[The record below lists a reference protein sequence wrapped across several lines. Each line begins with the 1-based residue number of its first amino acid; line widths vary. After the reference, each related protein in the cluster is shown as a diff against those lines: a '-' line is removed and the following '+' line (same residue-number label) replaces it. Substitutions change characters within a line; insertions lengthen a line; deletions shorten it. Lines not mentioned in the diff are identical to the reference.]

1 VASNRQSATNG
12 RSIRA
17 PCAVRRVPA
26 ESSIEN
32 PVSSIQYRVSS
43 IQYRATSIQKPA
55 SSERCHMST
64 LKAFLKFINAVNDW
78 VGNLLSY
85 FLFLFFALLFME
97 VILRYFF
104 NSPTV
109 WANEL
114 AQMLFGAYAI
124 LAGGYIMRTGGH
136 VNVDIVYSRLSKKS
150 KAGLDIFTSILFFLF
165 CGMMLIYGGSLA
177 WDSLSRFEHSQSAWN
192 PPLYPAKLMIPLA
205 ALLLMLQGLAKLMR
219 DICIFL
225 DVDID
230 VAQETQKGE
239 TL

>member
-1 VASNRQSATNG
+1 M
-12 RSIRA
+12 SI
-17 PCAVRRVPA
+17 
-26 ESSIEN
+26 
-32 PVSSIQYRVSS
+32 
-43 IQYRATSIQKPA
+43 
-55 SSERCHMST
+55 
-64 LKAFLKFINAVNDW
+64 LKAFLKLIDAVNDR

-85 FLFLFFALLFME
+85 FLFFFFVLLLME

-124 LAGGYIMRTGGH
+124 LAGGYIMRAGGH
-136 VNVDIVYSRLSKKS
+136 VNVDILYSRLSRKS
-150 KAGLDIFTSILFFLF
+150 RAGLDIFTSLLFFLF
-165 CGMMLIYGGSLA
+165 CAMLLIYGGSLA

-205 ALLLMLQGLAKLMR
+205 AVLLLLQGLVKLIR
-219 DICIFL
+219 DILILFN
-225 DVDID
+225 ID
-230 VAQETQKGE
+230 TNVTQESRKGE

>member
-1 VASNRQSATNG
+1 MNSLKTL
-12 RSIRA
+12 
-17 PCAVRRVPA
+17 
-26 ESSIEN
+26 
-32 PVSSIQYRVSS
+32 
-43 IQYRATSIQKPA
+43 
-55 SSERCHMST
+55 MSVID
-64 LKAFLKFINAVNDW
+64 KVNDR

-85 FLFLFFALLFME
+85 FLFLFFVLLLME

-136 VNVDIVYSRLSKKS
+136 VNVDILYSRLSRKS
-150 KAGLDIFTSILFFLF
+150 RAGLDIFTSLLFFLF
-165 CGMMLIYGGSLA
+165 CAMLLIYGGSLA

-205 ALLLMLQGLAKLMR
+205 AVLLLLQGFVKLLR
-219 DICIFL
+219 DILIFL
-225 DVDID
+225 DID
-230 VAQETQKGE
+230 TDVTQETQKGE

>member
-1 VASNRQSATNG
+1 MTALKTLV
-12 RSIRA
+12 SI
-17 PCAVRRVPA
+17 
-26 ESSIEN
+26 ID
-32 PVSSIQYRVSS
+32 
-43 IQYRATSIQKPA
+43 K
-55 SSERCHMST
+55 
-64 LKAFLKFINAVNDW
+64 VNDG

-85 FLFLFFALLFME
+85 FLFLFFVLLLME

-136 VNVDIVYSRLSKKS
+136 VNVDILYSRLSRKS
-150 KAGLDIFTSILFFLF
+150 RAGLDVVTSLLFFLF
-165 CGMMLIYGGSLA
+165 CAMLLIYGGSLA

-205 ALLLMLQGLAKLMR
+205 AVLLLLQGLAKLIR
-219 DICIFL
+219 DILILCN
-225 DVDID
+225 VDADIT
-230 VAQETQKGE
+230 QESQKGE

>member
-1 VASNRQSATNG
+1 
-12 RSIRA
+12 
-17 PCAVRRVPA
+17 
-26 ESSIEN
+26 
-32 PVSSIQYRVSS
+32 
-43 IQYRATSIQKPA
+43 
-55 SSERCHMST
+55 MSL
-64 LKAFLKFINAVNDW
+64 LKAFLKIINAVNDW

-97 VILRYFF
+97 VIFRYFF

-136 VNVDIVYSRLSKKS
+136 VNVDIVYSRLSIKS

-165 CGMMLIYGGSLA
+165 CGMLLIYGGSLA
-177 WDSLSRFEHSQSAWN
+177 WDSLARFEHSQSAWN

-205 ALLLMLQGLAKLMR
+205 ALFLMLQGLAKLIR
-219 DICIFL
+219 DILTLFN
-225 DVDID
+225 ID
-230 VAQETQKGE
+230 TEVTRETPKGE

>member
-1 VASNRQSATNG
+1 
-12 RSIRA
+12 
-17 PCAVRRVPA
+17 
-26 ESSIEN
+26 
-32 PVSSIQYRVSS
+32 
-43 IQYRATSIQKPA
+43 
-55 SSERCHMST
+55 MS
-64 LKAFLKFINAVNDW
+64 FLKGYLSFINAVNDR

-136 VNVDIVYSRLSKKS
+136 VNVDILYSRLSKRA

-165 CGMMLIYGGSLA
+165 CGMLLIYGGSLA

-205 ALLLMLQGLAKLMR
+205 ALLLILQGLAKLLR

-225 DVDID
+225 NVDLDVN
-230 VAQETQKGE
+230 QETRKGE